1 MAESV
6 EGSVCSYSD
15 GLEVSPHPNWFS
27 SAESARCND
36 THGQGGRP
44 QRIAFEC
51 ERDWPRCIG
60 LDASGTPLNLTLH
73 SFSLG
78 LNFAPTDFHPHRTT
92 VVSIQLADTAS
103 IYLEPAFDPDAPP
116 DQRRRQRGTAVL
128 NLAVA
133 VTYTMAATVPP
144 VNDERG
150 KLDPSVDPADSDLD
164 AEGEDETDLYE
175 MDQRL
180 QDAVHRAYNGEI
192 DDDGPEEA
200 RNGKNTGANGLN
212 GGNDDDNDEAEFVG
226 AVKLPDD
233 DAGSEEEYAESD
245 ADADPGFEVN
255 DRDASEPE
263 STDHE
268 SGAEDWEAESND
280 REDGDADIRSRA
292 NCLFCSQDEEH
303 DPSEDF
309 EEWLTCI
316 VCGDHSHRQCAREQ
330 EAFDDTEE
338 PWRCPT
344 CVENNMQPDR
354 LATPTAETG
363 TEVSGLPRELLPAHA
378 GTHDEGFHTIFGT
391 GVNEEMLNSS
401 RSLRKRKASSI
412 EAQEHTPVLR
422 KRLRQS
428 SFRSDHP
435 NATVEGGE
443 GLADGDTLS
452 PARTR
457 SIRGRRT
464 RAVDRELCRV
474 VTRQFGKLIMAFR
487 LDETRMAKILGPQIR
502 PGRKKK
508 KAPKPPPVAPEPQAH
523 FVPLPPVSYNS
534 VTLFESDDAKSK
546 PYGGILSEVEQDTS
560 RTLPTQFD
568 RDRFEQARLKA
579 EEEWQQK
586 VRDAELNGEGTSHA
600 SQKVSGPPSKIKSIN
615 FGGYEIETWYA
626 APYPEEYSR
635 NRVLYICEFCLK
647 YMNSDY
653 VAWRHKLKCP
663 AKHPPGDEIYRD
675 RSISIFEVDGRKNPV
690 YCQNLCL
697 LAKLFLGSK
706 TLYYDVEPFLFYVMT
721 EFDDLGCHFVGYF
734 SKEKRPSS
742 ANNVSCILTLPI
754 HQRKGYGNL
763 LIDFSYLL
771 TRIEGKNGSPEKPL
785 SDMGLVSYRNYW
797 RLILSYQLRDLKTP
811 VSIAEL
817 SDRTGMTADDV
828 VSALE
833 GLRALVRDPITKTYA
848 IRLDHKYY
856 EEVISG
862 WESKGY
868 IQLNPDALLWTPYI
882 MGRSN
887 QSHFDRAPMH
897 AIARRED
904 EDEDEMEARG
914 PDYEGHDHMG
924 NRTHGNALADSAGP
938 PSRMALQSNGSHH
951 TPADQPESPKVPN
964 PAEGIPPSRF
974 EFWPPIPAALP
985 PKRRPGRPSGSTKL
999 NRMSMTPTTVRNG
1012 SRNSPRRPST
1022 LTSLTPGGS
1031 TRRGRSA
1038 ITGSPAAEPTPDQT
1052 NGLAMDDDSRAVEE
1066 EAVVVEDAENVASV
1080 SDEVAGESQTIP
1092 EGTNGDTVPEE
1103 SAKTNGIDTTELEAE
1118 ASEEATAKTPEDSN
1132 ITLRSPGTA
1141 KEDPKTPRS
1150 VKKALVEKVH
1160 FMVPAEPESTTKSPN
1175 KGDGQNA
1182 VPDTNGIGAGSDED
1196 ADADGEIDAEYEVD
1210 GDVVMQT

>member
-1 MAESV
+1 
-6 EGSVCSYSD
+6 
-15 GLEVSPHPNWFS
+15 
-27 SAESARCND
+27 
-36 THGQGGRP
+36 
-44 QRIAFEC
+44 
-51 ERDWPRCIG
+51 
-60 LDASGTPLNLTLH
+60 
-73 SFSLG
+73 
-78 LNFAPTDFHPHRTT
+78 
-92 VVSIQLADTAS
+92 
-103 IYLEPAFDPDAPP
+103 
-116 DQRRRQRGTAVL
+116 
-128 NLAVA
+128 
-133 VTYTMAATVPP
+133 MAATVPP
-144 VNDERG
+144 ANDEPG
-150 KLDPSVDPADSDLD
+150 KLNPPVDPADSDLD
-164 AEGEDETDLYE
+164 AEGEEETDLYE
-175 MDQRL
+175 MDQQL
-180 QDAVHRAYNGEI
+180 QDAVHRAYTGEV
-192 DDDGPEEA
+192 DEDGPEDA
-200 RNGKNTGANGLN
+200 ADGNNSSINGLN
-212 GGNDDDNDEAEFVG
+212 GEDDDDNDEAEPVG

-233 DAGSEEEYAESD
+233 DAGSEEDYAESETAD
-245 ADADPGFEVN
+245 ADADPGFEAN

-263 STDHE
+263 SSDHE
-268 SGAEDWEAESND
+268 SEAEDWEAESNG
-280 REDGDADIRSRA
+280 REDIETDIRSGS
-292 NCLFCSQDEEH
+292 NCVFCTQDEEH

-330 EAFDDTEE
+330 EAYDETED
-338 PWRCPT
+338 PWRCPG
-344 CVENNMQPDR
+344 CVVNNLEPDPI
-354 LATPTAETG
+354 TNPVTETG
-363 TEVSGLPRELLPAHA
+363 LGASALPKELLAAHT
-378 GTHDEGFHTIFGT
+378 GTHDEGFHSIFNT
-391 GVNEEMLNSS
+391 GVNDEMLNSS

-412 EAQEHTPVLR
+412 EAEEHTPVLR
-422 KRLRQS
+422 KRLRQT

-435 NATVEGGE
+435 SLNDVALEGGD
-443 GLADGDTLS
+443 GIADGDAHS

-457 SIRGRRT
+457 SVRVRRT
-464 RAVDRELCRV
+464 RAVDREHCRV
-474 VTRQFGKLIMAFR
+474 VTRQFGKLIIGFR
-487 LDETRMAKILGPQIR
+487 LDEARMSKITGHQIR
-502 PGRKKK
+502 PQRKKK

-523 FVPLPPVSYNS
+523 FVPLPPISYNS
-534 VTLFESDDAKSK
+534 MTLFDRETDDAKSK

-586 VRDAELNGEGTSHA
+586 VKEAELNGEATPHA

-647 YMNSDY
+647 YMNSDF

-721 EFDDLGCHFVGYF
+721 EYDDLGCHFVGYF

-811 VSIAEL
+811 ISIADL
-817 SDRTGMTADDV
+817 SDRTGMTADDI

-856 EEVISG
+856 NEVISG

-868 IQLNPDALLWTPYI
+868 VQLNPDALLWTPYI

-887 QSHFDRAPMH
+887 QSHFDRAPLH
-897 AIARRED
+897 TVAPREDPD
-904 EDEDEMEARG
+904 EDEDETEARAT
-914 PDYEGHDHMG
+914 DYG
-924 NRTHGNALADSAGP
+924 GNARMVNGSNGGTLADSAGP
-938 PSRMALQSNGSHH
+938 PSTLALRPHGSHH
-951 TPADQPESPKVPN
+951 HTAGNSEPAEIPN
-964 PAEGIPPSRF
+964 PAAGIPPSRF
-974 EFWPPIPAALP
+974 ELWPPVPPAAP
-985 PKRRPGRPSGSTKL
+985 PKRKPGRPSGSTKL
-999 NRMSMTPTTVRNG
+999 NSMSNTPTAARNNVRNT
-1012 SRNSPRRPST
+1012 PRRPSALAMT
-1022 LTSLTPGGS
+1022 TPGGS
-1031 TRRGRSA
+1031 IRRGRSS
-1038 ITGSPAAEPTPDQT
+1038 ILTDSPAAETAPGQA
-1052 NGLAMDDDSRAVEE
+1052 NGLELEQREVVEE
-1066 EAVVVEDAENVASV
+1066 EAVVDEDAENMVPVLKEAANV
-1080 SDEVAGESQTIP
+1080 SGKES
-1092 EGTNGDTVPEE
+1092 GRVNGDVATKE
-1103 SAKTNGIDTTELEAE
+1103 AFKTNGVDAETEL
-1118 ASEEATAKTPEDSN
+1118 ASEPSEDKDTEAPRTPNKKTNS
-1132 ITLRSPGTA
+1132 ISRSPGTA
-1141 KEDPKTPRS
+1141 VSRRSNDNPKTPRS
-1150 VKKALVEKVH
+1150 VGRKALIEKVH
-1160 FMVPAEPESTTKSPN
+1160 VVIPASPGSASKSSGKSEDQKAAAN
-1175 KGDGQNA
+1175 
-1182 VPDTNGIGAGSDED
+1182 TNGTDAEDED
-1196 ADADGEIDAEYEVD
+1196 ADADIDAEYEVD